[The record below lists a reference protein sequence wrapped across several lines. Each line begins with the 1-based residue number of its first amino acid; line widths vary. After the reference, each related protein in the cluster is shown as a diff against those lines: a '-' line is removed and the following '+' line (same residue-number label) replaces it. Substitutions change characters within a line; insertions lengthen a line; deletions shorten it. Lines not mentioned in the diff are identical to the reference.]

1 VLISS
6 FSFRW
11 LKRSFAHCFVS
22 LKSYL
27 NILPVLNTVIL
38 KPSANIQRLFFLASS
53 FIKIFLIPFT
63 IFAIIKSIPIMFHK
77 NIKLIIAGLIIAVGF
92 WQFTESNIGNGIF
105 LILLSAIPIFLYFK
119 NEFILL
125 AFLKLRKQDFAGA
138 QKWLAHIKNPETA
151 LVRKQQGYFNYLH
164 GIMLSQ
170 TNINQAEK
178 YIKKT
183 IELGLFM
190 DTDFAVAKLNLAGV
204 AMTRRR
210 KLEAT
215 TLLNEAKKL
224 DKQNMLKDQ
233 ITMMKDQ
240 MKKI

>member
-1 VLISS
+1 
-6 FSFRW
+6 
-11 LKRSFAHCFVS
+11 
-22 LKSYL
+22 
-27 NILPVLNTVIL
+27 
-38 KPSANIQRLFFLASS
+38 
-53 FIKIFLIPFT
+53 
-63 IFAIIKSIPIMFHK
+63 MFHK
-77 NIKLIIAGLIIAVGF
+77 NIKFIIAGLLIVTGIYLI
-92 WQFTESNIGNGIF
+92 TDNYTGNGIF

-125 AFLKLRKQDFAGA
+125 AFLKLRKQDFEGA
-138 QKWLAHIKNPETA
+138 KKWLAYIKNPETA

-178 YIKKT
+178 YFKKA
-183 IELGLFM
+183 IELGLSM
-190 DTDFAVAKLNLAGV
+190 DMDLAVAKLNLAGV

-215 TLLNEAKKL
+215 SLLNEAKKL
-224 DKQNMLKDQ
+224 DKQNMLKEQ
-233 ITMMKDQ
+233 IAMMKEQ